1 MKYRLLASCLLFLSG
16 SVAAQQK
23 FDGGSRF
30 VQGFARV
37 VDHGHSIY
45 IDSTG
50 KPAFDTIYN
59 DRSLSD
65 TWADTDSVSLPQ
77 DILQVGFK
85 GKQGIMTVSGKWI
98 LRPEY
103 DTIDT
108 QYSDQWIVKKD
119 NKSSLYTSKGFILPF
134 RFEASNQLDT
144 DWFAVKENGKWGV
157 YNRQKN
163 ELTVPFLYEDVDYCY
178 GCNTKGDY
186 IFAQKDGK
194 WGVVSF
200 KNEVLVPFEYDHEHM
215 NMRSDEWIESLY
227 KNDQKMS
234 INLKTKK
241 VEVDTCECL
250 PGDDV
255 SVQDTELG
263 PFTGQQ
269 RNGKWGLVNKAGRLI
284 LDHVYDDINY
294 YNDST
299 AFIGIVRNGKYGLA
313 DTTGKIVV
321 PTAFGYWF
329 EPRCGG
335 ALFQSERNG
344 KEVIFDKT
352 GKQILAQYS
361 LFHEMSME
369 DGTMMLAII
378 QGKLYGFYNPAT
390 GRLVPPKYTTL
401 SYYGDAHYLNV
412 GMGDK
417 YGFIDKEGNTVVPPI
432 YDYVDMHTIPKN
444 DQLAKISLKDKTGLF
459 DIKQQ
464 KVILPVIYDY
474 ISTYDDSSVLL
485 VTRNGLSG
493 VFDFSGKMLAPVKY
507 REVVPF
513 DSIYSFLN
521 PKDSGKAEILN
532 KRTHEIVKLPFD
544 TAYVAYEGHLMLVW
558 ENAKC
563 FIYDIDKK
571 AKVEGDYSKGGF
583 PEYMGYFSN
592 HRAMVVKNRK
602 FGYVDAKGNY
612 VVQPKY
618 DYISNFHKGVAAVYE
633 CLDTAARIFR
643 YGYIDS
649 TGREIVPVIYDVPQ
663 SIVQRFT
670 EDAFFGEDDSEVL
683 TLMKGDGRKGLAGLN
698 GRIIV
703 PVNYEKISPEKHG
716 KGYLVMEGTKFG
728 ILDANGREI
737 IKPLYENM
745 MLDELEGYD
754 GRVSFSFPIMARE
767 GESASWK
774 YIDEHGKSI
783 GVDVTDYVAFSTLD
797 WGEAPVEVP
806 APPMLPPAEEK

>member
-37 VDHGHSIY
+37 VDQGRSIY

-59 DRSLSD
+59 YRSLSD
-65 TWADTDSVSLPQ
+65 GWVDTDAVSLPQ
-77 DILQVGFK
+77 DILQVAFK
-85 GKQGIMTVSGKWI
+85 GKQGVMTVAGQWI

-108 QYSDQWIVKKD
+108 HSTEQWIVKKD
-119 NKSSLYTSKGFILPF
+119 NKSSLFTRKGFILPF
-134 RFEASNQLDT
+134 RFEDSNQLDT
-144 DWFAVKENGKWGV
+144 NWFAVKENGKWGL
-157 YNRQKN
+157 YNKQKD
-163 ELTVPFLYEDVDYCY
+163 ELTVPYLYEDIDYCY
-178 GCNTKGDY
+178 GCGTKGDY
-186 IFAQKDGK
+186 VFAQKGGK
-194 WGVVSF
+194 WGVVNF

-241 VEVDTCECL
+241 VEVDTCGCL
-250 PGDDV
+250 PAEEPSGE
-255 SVQDTELG
+255 DTEMG

-294 YNDST
+294 YNDSC
-299 AFIGIVRNGKYGLA
+299 AFIGIVRNEKYGMA

-321 PTAFGYWF
+321 PLAFGYWF
-329 EPRCGG
+329 EPRCGNE
-335 ALFQSERNG
+335 LFLSEKNG

-361 LFHEMSME
+361 HFREMQME
-369 DGTMMLAII
+369 DGTMLLAII

-390 GRLVPPKYTTL
+390 RKIVPPKYTAL

-412 GMGDK
+412 GIGDK

-444 DQLAKISLKDKTGLF
+444 DQLVKISLKDKTGLF

-464 KVILPVIYDY
+464 KVLLPVIYDY
-474 ISTYDDSSVLL
+474 ISTYDDSTVLL
-485 VTRNGLSG
+485 VTKNGING
-493 VFDFSGKMLAPVKY
+493 VYDFSGKMLAPLRYKDVI
-507 REVVPF
+507 PF
-513 DSIYSFLN
+513 DSLYSFLN

-532 KRTHEIVKLPFD
+532 KRTHEITKLPFD

-558 ENAKC
+558 QDGKC
-563 FIYDIDKK
+563 FMYDIDKK

-583 PEYMGYFSN
+583 PEYMGYFAN
-592 HRAMVVKNRK
+592 HRAMVVKNKK
-602 FGYVDAKGNY
+602 FGYVDSHGNY

-618 DYISNFHKGVAAVYE
+618 DHISNFHKGVAAVYE

-649 TGREIVPVIYDVPQ
+649 TGKEIVPVIYDVPQ
-663 SIVQRFT
+663 EIVQRFT

-683 TLMKGDGRKGLAGLN
+683 TLMKMDGRKGLAGLN

-703 PVNYEKISPEKHG
+703 PVNYEEILPEKHG
-716 KGYLVMEGTKFG
+716 KGYLVMEDGKFG
-728 ILDANGREI
+728 ILDLNGREI
-737 IKPLYENM
+737 IKPLYADI
-745 MLDELEGYD
+745 MLDEGKGYD
-754 GRVSFSFPIMARE
+754 GKVSFNFPLMAKD
-767 GESASWK
+767 GSTGNWLYLDK
-774 YIDEHGKSI
+774 QGQPI
-783 GVDVTDYVAFSTLD
+783 GVQVAGRVEFSTLD
-797 WGEAPVEVP
+797 WGELPIVDPIVP
-806 APPMLPPAEEK
+806 PPPAAEEK